1 MFEISAR
8 EQLFCALTLV
18 RIPVRAKSHRGSNAP
33 AGNKL
38 PTHPCY
44 PAAHAVNARACATVL
59 KAFVDESYTIPQ
71 PVEAP
76 HGANRFSHAA
86 PNAPHA
92 AGALEY
98 KSVQGNSHA
107 RCHRSRL

>member
-38 PTHPCY
+38 PTNPCY

-76 HGANRFSHAA
+76 HRANRFSHAA
-86 PNAPHA
+86 PNAPRA
-92 AGALEY
+92 AGTLEY
-98 KSVQGNSHA
+98 KSVQGNSHP